1 MSSQWWEVVKGPVLE
16 QGDLLV
22 GVPIFRVEGVARAA
36 RDDVEVIEEEH
47 DAIVLTQTC
56 DLINDKVED
65 ILVAVV
71 LSYDGLV
78 HRFGDTQAHIKGKS
92 FRKAVVNGNLP
103 PYSLLQERLD
113 EPSIPWSLVSF
124 HHLFTL
130 PKSLA
135 SRVAEE
141 RGDRL
146 RLVHPYKEHLAQA
159 FARYMMRVGLPSTL
173 EAFESRLPGSAG
185 TPDLT

>member
-1 MSSQWWEVVKGPVLE
+1 MTPADQ
-16 QGDLLV
+16 
-22 GVPIFRVEGVARAA
+22 
-36 RDDVEVIEEEH
+36 DDVEVIEEKH

-56 DLINDKVED
+56 DMINDKVED

-78 HRFGDTQAHIKGKS
+78 QQFGAAQAHIKGKQ
-92 FRKAVVNGNLP
+92 FRKAAVDGNLP
-103 PYSLLQERLD
+103 PYALLQERLD
-113 EPSIPWSLVSF
+113 EPSIPWSLVNF

-135 SRVAEE
+135 SRVADE

-146 RLVHPYKEHLAQA
+146 RLVPPYKEHLAQA

-173 EAFESRLPGSAG
+173 EAFESRSPGSAG
-185 TPDLT
+185 VP